1 MKQTPVRNGWP
12 VRFELSWAVVAIL
25 LPAFFGATLTGCGTG
40 VDSAE
45 YEEILDQPETSP
57 SPEADP
63 DKVAIAKTEIASGN
77 PESGTASSSPEEAA
91 LAGQPTDQVNA
102 DGVASPNSPAA
113 GQDDPTSEPAS
124 VETPAE
130 EPAEKT
136 IVKNDGPTE
145 TPAEDSGSSTAKS
158 GDADPEA
165 AAPKVKVAEK
175 KQPRIVK
182 LLIPDKKFRTEGK
195 GDEKALRVSF
205 DDYDL
210 LKVLN
215 MDPVTEDAPS
225 RMPKWLKDLD
235 GKRIRVRGFMMPAF
249 QEEDIRGFTLARD
262 NELCCFGRNPL
273 VYDLVDVF
281 MRKGESTEYIQN
293 RPFDVVGVFHIG
305 DSIIP
310 GELYSMDDAVVVD
323 R

>member
-25 LPAFFGATLTGCGTG
+25 LPAFFGAALTGCGTG

-45 YEEILDQPETSP
+45 YEEILDQPETSS
-57 SPEADP
+57 SPDVGP
-63 DKVAIAKTEIASGN
+63 DKASLPKTEAAS
-77 PESGTASSSPEEAA
+77 ASPEEAA
-91 LAGQPTDQVNA
+91 LAGQPTDQANA
-102 DGVASPNSPAA
+102 DGAAAPNSPTA
-113 GQDDPTSEPAS
+113 GQDEPASEPAS

-130 EPAEKT
+130 EPAEKA

-145 TPAEDSGSSTAKS
+145 TPAEESVSSTAGS
-158 GDADPEA
+158 GDADPDS
-165 AAPKVKVAEK
+165 APETESPEDKAVEK
-175 KQPRIVK
+175 KQPRVVT
-182 LLIPDKKFRTEGK
+182 LLIPDKKFQTEGK

-205 DDYDL
+205 DDFDL

-215 MDPVTEDAPS
+215 MEPVTEDAPS

-235 GKRIRVRGFMMPAF
+235 GKRIRVRGFMFPPF
-249 QEEDIRGFTLARD
+249 EEEDIPIFTLARD
-262 NELCCFGRNPL
+262 NQICCFGRNPL

-281 MRKGESTEYIQN
+281 MRKGETTDYIQN

-305 DSIIP
+305 DSIVP
-310 GELYSMDDAVVVD
+310 GELYSMDDAVVID